1 MFGSLGVP
9 ELLLIFVVILIV
21 FGPRRIP
28 EIGRTLG
35 KALGEFRKA
44 TDDLKSTIEREVRL
58 EELKKIAPPTLD
70 SFMTPTEAVSR
81 TEPYAEEE
89 TFPPAPTTIAEAD
102 ATAPDAAPADVA
114 PPDVA
119 PEAVEVEPGK

>member
-9 ELLLIFVVILIV
+9 ELLLIFAVILIV

-44 TDDLKSTIEREVRL
+44 TDDFKSTIEREVRL
-58 EELKKIAPPTLD
+58 EELKKVTWPDFPQLKNATLVIIV
-70 SFMTPTEAVSR
+70 FV
-81 TEPYAEEE
+81 
-89 TFPPAPTTIAEAD
+89 II
-102 ATAPDAAPADVA
+102 VA
-114 PPDVA
+114 LIIWIMDMSVR
-119 PEAVEVEPGK
+119 GIINMILGLFT

>member
-9 ELLLIFVVILIV
+9 ELLLIFIVILLV

-58 EELKKIAPPTLD
+58 EELKKTSMPTLE

-81 TEPYAEEE
+81 TEPYAAEL
-89 TFPPAPTTIAEAD
+89 PPDTVTAD
-102 ATAPDAAPADVA
+102 AADTAAPALPAETDA
-114 PPDVA
+114 ADPS
-119 PEAVEVEPGK
+119 K